1 MMRKTTF
8 KKSEAGYRWSQ
19 TDDSL
24 TISLPVRNVNRKDVD
39 VIFSELCLKVNV
51 AKIRYIQVIDFP
63 FPIDFTST

>member
-1 MMRKTTF
+1 MQRKTTF

-51 AKIRYIQVIDFP
+51 AKIRYI
-63 FPIDFTST
+63 